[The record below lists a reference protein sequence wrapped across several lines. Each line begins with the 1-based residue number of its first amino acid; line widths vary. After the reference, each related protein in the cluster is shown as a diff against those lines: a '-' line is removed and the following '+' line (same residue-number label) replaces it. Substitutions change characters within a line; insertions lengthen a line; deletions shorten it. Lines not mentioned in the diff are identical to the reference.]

1 MVVLAKAFDDL
12 LTQLGIPNPDQCE
25 LAKGNLIAHYTEN
38 LEICV
43 FLLISEYIFLEKTK
57 VMTGLQQWK
66 ISTGYATWGCSV
78 VHLVDPTSIC
88 D

>member
-1 MVVLAKAFDDL
+1 MLAKTFDDL
-12 LTQLGIPNPDQCE
+12 LTQVGISNPDQYQ
-25 LAKGNLIAHYTEN
+25 LAKGNLITHFPEN
-38 LEICV
+38 LEICI
-43 FLLISEYIFLEKTK
+43 FLLISEYVFLKKTK
-57 VMTGLQQWK
+57 VMAGLQQWK